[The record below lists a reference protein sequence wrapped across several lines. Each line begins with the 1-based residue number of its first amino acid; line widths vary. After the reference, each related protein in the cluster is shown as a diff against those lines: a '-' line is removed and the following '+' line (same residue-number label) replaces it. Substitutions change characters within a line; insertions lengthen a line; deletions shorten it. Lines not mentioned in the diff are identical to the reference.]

1 MTPKKATT
9 SATSSL
15 DEAVMAGLADKKGK
29 TVLVDSTLPATVGIG
44 PANSVHPRNED
55 RPTPEDNI
63 HTYTEE
69 IPLGDTPPGFPPMG
83 PTQFKRTKS
92 TSKTARTRVSRQR
105 INLNFI
111 ASASR
116 TTISR
121 SRGKSS

>member
-63 HTYTEE
+63 HTYTEDLQ
-69 IPLGDTPPGFPPMG
+69 IV
-83 PTQFKRTKS
+83 
-92 TSKTARTRVSRQR
+92 TRIRVHAIRYGK
-105 INLNFI
+105 LV
-111 ASASR
+111 
-116 TTISR
+116 ISVR
-121 SRGKSS
+121 VYTF

>member
-1 MTPKKATT
+1 VTT
-9 SATSSL
+9 GTTSSL
-15 DEAVMAGLADKKGK
+15 YDASRAALAGKKGK
-29 TVLVDSTLPATVGIG
+29 AVLADNTLPAAVETDKIG
-44 PANSVHPRNED
+44 PANNEHHRNED
-55 RPTPEDNI
+55 PPHTPEDNI

-69 IPLGDTPPGFPPMG
+69 IPLGDTPPRFPPMG
-83 PTQFKRTKS
+83 PTQFKRTKT
-92 TSKTARTRVSRQR
+92 TSKSARTRVSRQR